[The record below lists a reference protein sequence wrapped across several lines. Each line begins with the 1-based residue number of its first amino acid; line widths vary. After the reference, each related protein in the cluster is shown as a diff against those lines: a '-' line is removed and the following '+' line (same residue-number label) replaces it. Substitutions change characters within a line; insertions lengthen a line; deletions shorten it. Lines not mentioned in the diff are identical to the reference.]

1 MSQTK
6 YNIVIIG
13 VSYFDGMASSTRVKN
28 LLEPLLKENSI
39 TLSNLIYEKEAIGIT
54 QHKGTIHKIKYFI
67 IGYRISSILSL
78 LQFLWQGI
86 KFLRMSKSNSKKNI
100 IYNYQYPDVKNIIF
114 LLYARFIGYRIMF
127 DIVEDNRYYTKF
139 HSNLNRFKIVSSIL
153 FLKLV
158 PFLAHT
164 VLAISDHLY
173 NLILSLCKGKVPVYL
188 IPVTVDLSRFEKKPY
203 CVPDSFKI
211 FYGGSFGEKDGLEYL
226 IKAFD
231 EVCVKF
237 RNVELILTGRAS
249 ETDYE
254 KLHYYIESSA
264 SKGKILFK
272 GFLETDDYYEVLNQ
286 CDIFCMTRVN
296 SKFANAGFPFKL
308 GEFLSSSKA
317 VIATNVGDIPKYLT
331 NKKNSLIINP
341 GSVEELVKA
350 LCYILENPEKISS
363 LGQQARKVAE
373 LNFDTEIVSKEIL
386 EIFRTI

>member
-13 VSYFDGMASSTRVKN
+13 VSYFDGMASSTRVRN

-39 TLSNLIYEKEAIGIT
+39 TVSNLIYEKEAKGIT
-54 QHKGTIHKIKYFI
+54 LHKGTIHKIKYFI
-67 IGYRISSILSL
+67 IGYKITNILSL
-78 LQFLWQGI
+78 VQFLWRGI
-86 KFLRMSKSNSKKNI
+86 KFLRSSKSNSKKNI
-100 IYNYQYPDVKNIIF
+100 IYNYQYPDIKNIIF
-114 LLYARFIGYRIMF
+114 LLYARFIGYKIIL

-139 HSNLNRFKIVSSIL
+139 HSKLNRFKIISSIF
-153 FLKLV
+153 FLKLL
-158 PFLAHT
+158 PFIAHT

-173 NLILSLCKGKVPVYL
+173 NLMLPLCKGKVPVYL
-188 IPVTVDLSRFEKKPY
+188 IPITVDLSRFEKKPY
-203 CVPDSFKI
+203 CVPNNFKI

-231 EVCVKF
+231 EVCLKF
-237 RNVELILTGRAS
+237 GNVELILTGRAS
-249 ETDYE
+249 DADYE
-254 KLHYYIESSA
+254 KLHHYIENSP
-264 SKGKILFK
+264 SKDKILFK

-331 NKKNSLIINP
+331 NHKNALIVNP
-341 GSVEELVKA
+341 GSVEELVKS

-373 LNFDTEIVSKEIL
+373 LNFDTKILSKEIL
-386 EIFRTI
+386 EIFKKI